1 MFSFSMSRVNMKGS
15 RYTEDLLPNLKMTVS
30 DTNTFIFYLFLL
42 TKQHSALIIKCHL
55 KWRLVS
61 QCSEL
66 LLLKK

>member
-42 TKQHSALIIKCHL
+42 TKQRTHHQMSFKMAF
-55 KWRLVS
+55 S
-61 QCSEL
+61 FSMQ
-66 LLLKK
+66 